1 MEENRRLQRKYH
13 DTMLLLTPA
22 VVLPGV
28 CSMFPKLPSVRIGFA
43 FKGLIIGEYNS
54 FQMV

>member
-1 MEENRRLQRKYH
+1 
-13 DTMLLLTPA
+13 MLLMTPA

-43 FKGLIIGEYNS
+43 FKGLIIWEYNG
-54 FQMV
+54 FQMIR